1 MFERRGV
8 CLAIFDEDFGPTSVY
23 FKGIDKEAADKIAL
37 KTMVGAVALS
47 HHVEEGESIIPIQE
61 QRRTAFVYYF
71 SIPDEKARGGE
82 RVGTLS
88 FVVDQEENE
97 SLYRFAPVLS
107 ENSKKIV
114 QEVKKHYIHRQPPP
128 PGPKGQRG
136 QPPIHPGLR
145 EGAGKKT
152 EKNII
157 KRTLKQEKKIW

>member
-128 PGPKGQRG
+128 QALKDSADSLLSIQDFEKE
-136 QPPIHPGLR
+136 L
-145 EGAGKKT
+145 AKKT